1 MKMSRIEP
9 TKQISFTSAATG
21 SKQDKSQSFQKD
33 SDKGAV
39 LGTLSGLAVL
49 GLAALGLKK
58 TSKMSFEEALKKNG
72 VEIKDGVATLIKSGE
87 KFTGKIQRFEKRNR
101 KESVKF
107 VDGVMTEKLYHNI
120 LGKELDGYF
129 YKNGACYKVYG
140 SSKLFTTYLYIDN
153 RLVIRGDAQK
163 MDKSSVFDKTREYV
177 ASSGFDKLV
186 QETKEGLAKIAT
198 Q

>member
-1 MKMSRIEP
+1 MLRIEP
-9 TKQISFTSAATG
+9 TKQISYTSAATG
-21 SKQDKSQSFQKD
+21 SKQDKSQSVKKD
-33 SDKGAV
+33 GDKGAV
-39 LGTLSGLAVL
+39 FGTLSGLAVL

-72 VEIKDGVATLIKSGE
+72 VEIKDGIATLIKSGE

-140 SSKLFTTYLYIDN
+140 SSKLYTTYLYIEN
-153 RLVIRGDAQK
+153 RLITRGDAQR
-163 MDKSSVFDKTREYV
+163 MDKKSVFDKTREYI
-177 ASSGFDKLV
+177 ASSSFDKLV
-186 QETKEGLAKIAT
+186 QDAKDGMTKVAAER
-198 Q
+198 